1 MRQRNSRGTVT
12 DVAACSDD
20 YLKAGAL
27 WSLLFSTCHS
37 GNSQCHK
44 HMKQA
49 FIINHV
55 AFEDLGT
62 LAIAL
67 EQHNYA
73 ITDME
78 ASVDK
83 LSALDP
89 FVADLVV
96 VLGGPIGAYE
106 EGAYPFLVNELKFLE
121 RRLAEDLPTLGICL
135 GAQLMA
141 RALGAN
147 VYPGHRQEIG
157 WSTITLSEAGRRSP
171 LAHLASVSMLH
182 WHSDTF
188 DLPIGAVHLAATNEY
203 PNQAFSWRQQG
214 LALQFHPEVT
224 TTGLE
229 RWFIGHACEIK
240 AANLTVAELRQE
252 TSRCAREL
260 ERQAAQFWQAWL
272 SSLEV
277 S

>member
-1 MRQRNSRGTVT
+1 
-12 DVAACSDD
+12 
-20 YLKAGAL
+20 
-27 WSLLFSTCHS
+27 
-37 GNSQCHK
+37 
-44 HMKQA
+44 MKQA
-49 FIINHV
+49 FIIHHV

-73 ITDME
+73 ITNIE
-78 ASVDK
+78 AGVDK

-89 FVADLVV
+89 LVADLVV

-106 EGAYPFLVNELKFLE
+106 KGAYPFLVDELKLLE
-121 RRLAEDLPTLGICL
+121 RRLVEDLPTLGICL

-141 RALGAN
+141 GALGAK

-157 WSTITLSEAGRRSP
+157 WSTIALSEVGKHSP
-171 LAHLASVSMLH
+171 LTHLASTPVLH
-182 WHSDTF
+182 WHGDTF
-188 DLPIGAVHLAATNEY
+188 DLPLGALHLAATEEY
-203 PNQAFSWRQQG
+203 PHQAFSWRQQG

-240 AANLTVAELRQE
+240 AAHLTVAELRQA
-252 TSRCAREL
+252 TARYASGL
-260 ERQAAQFWQAWL
+260 ERQAAQFWHAWL

-277 S
+277 P